1 MLSRL
6 LRPLLSA
13 TAVAALA
20 TSVAAPL
27 AGSEVPAPVPVRPP
41 AGPPEARYAVARQNL
56 LAAERTAAEHGHTRR
71 SEALRAMANPA
82 RRFLFFD
89 GRDEGRSAEVFGD
102 LTAAGR
108 VAVLVPGTDTS
119 LDRYG
124 RLRADA
130 LALQRELGGR
140 AAVIAWLGYR
150 TPGTLSTALL
160 TTDRADEAAP
170 ALQALVRELG
180 PARVSLLCHS
190 YGAVVCGRAAPG
202 WAAWRTSSCTAH
214 PAPAPPLPCVRPPRL
229 GRPRHRRLD
238 RRRAPRA
245 VQPALRHAGARP
257 RPDVARGG
265 DPGLP
270 GGRRPSQRLP
280 AAGLPIAARR
290 RRDRRRDRGRPC
302 VTSSSASSRPRPAP
316 GTGGSTGCARWP
328 SSAWCSATGW

>member
-202 WAAWRTSSCTAH
+202 
-214 PAPAPPLPCVRPPRL
+214 L
-229 GRPRHRRLD
+229 G
-238 RRRAPRA
+238 
-245 VQPALRHAGARP
+245 G
-257 RPDVARGG
+257 VANIVLYG
-265 DPGLP
+265 
-270 GGRRPSQRLP
+270 
-280 AAGLPIAARR
+280 
-290 RRDRRRDRGRPC
+290 
-302 VTSSSASSRPRPAP
+302 AP
-316 GTGGSTGCARWP
+316 GTGTTAPLRTSTPVWAAR
-328 SSAWCSATGW
+328 ATGDWIAAVPHAQFSLPFGTLGLGLDPMSPGAGTRVFPAGGGRHSDYLRPGSPSLHAVAGIVAGIVAGRA